1 MEEYKYDL
9 PLYYEIANPVII
21 NREELETNE
30 ELETVNESVEK
41 PNKRVRRSIKNKNN
55 MNSFKGKSSVLEQQ
69 QNQYEQSMKKKF
81 IEVMQEP
88 GVKYADCLDY
98 IESEIKQS
106 KKMARI
112 NYKVP
117 CFMNDGVYQ
126 LNQAISKVFGSVSSK
141 EDNNPSGSSNIQ
153 TVDIELA
160 DGTRVKAPY
169 GNINL
174 EGLGEGSEININ
186 YDFGS
191 HELIITGKCQ
201 FRFAS
206 LMDDIVELTKRNIST
221 NSIYKG
227 QALEITDIN
236 NPKILNLDN
245 IDNQLMVLSDRIKYD
260 LRPITA
266 RLTNPEECVRK
277 GIPLKMGVLLEGSYG
292 TGKSLLAFKLAKQ
305 AIENGWIFIYL
316 KDPTLLA
323 ESLRMCKIIDKSGYG
338 VVIFT
343 EDVDQ
348 VVRGNRD
355 AAMQDILNTLDGG
368 DTKDMNVIS
377 LFTTNHIELIEPTF
391 LRGKRIGSI
400 ISMGALDAKTA
411 EEFIRK
417 SFEIGCYTIQDD
429 LTEVC
434 QFIEKSSIVPAFMA
448 EIIEKVKAMMVLNDQ
463 CVVDPREIMFSVESY
478 LHQVELSRTK
488 DMSVTPEKRFVESLK
503 EILIDPKKSK
513 EMDQLRNWI
522 EENWDIDLS
531 EY

>member
-1 MEEYKYDL
+1 
-9 PLYYEIANPVII
+9 
-21 NREELETNE
+21 
-30 ELETVNESVEK
+30 
-41 PNKRVRRSIKNKNN
+41 
-55 MNSFKGKSSVLEQQ
+55 MNTFKGKSSVLEQQ
-69 QNQYEQSMKKKF
+69 QNQYEQSMRKKF

-106 KKMARI
+106 KKMAKI
-112 NYKVP
+112 NYKIP
-117 CFMNDGVYQ
+117 CFMNDGIYQ

-141 EDNNPSGSSNIQ
+141 EDKSPSSDSNIQ

-160 DGTRVKAPY
+160 DGTRIKAPY
-169 GNINL
+169 GNVSL

-186 YDFGS
+186 YDFET
-191 HELIITGKCQ
+191 HELVITGKCQ
-201 FRFAS
+201 FRFSS
-206 LMDDIVELTKRNIST
+206 LMDDIVELTKKNISE

-227 QALEITDIN
+227 QALEITNICD
-236 NPKILNLDN
+236 PKILKLDS

-266 RLTNPEECVRK
+266 RLTNPKECVRK
-277 GIPLKMGVLLEGSYG
+277 GIPLKMGVLLEGGYG

-305 AIENGWIFIYL
+305 AIENDWIFIYL

-323 ESLRMCKIIDKSGYG
+323 ESLRMSKIIDKSGYG

-348 VVRGNRD
+348 VVRGNRN

-400 ISMGALDAKTA
+400 ISMGTLDAKTA

-434 QFIEKSSIVPAFMA
+434 KFIEESKIVPAFMA

-463 CVVDPREIMFSVESY
+463 CIIDPKEIKFSVESY

-488 DMSVTPEKRFVESLK
+488 DMSVTPEKRFVDALK
-503 EILIDPKKSK
+503 GIMNDPEHEKVLNQFI
-513 EMDQLRNWI
+513 EMM
-522 EENWDIDLS
+522 
-531 EY
+531 EYHCEDRITNY

>member
-1 MEEYKYDL
+1 MTQ
-9 PLYYEIANPVII
+9 I
-21 NREELETNE
+21 
-30 ELETVNESVEK
+30 
-41 PNKRVRRSIKNKNN
+41 
-55 MNSFKGKSSVLEQQ
+55 KGKSSVLEQQ
-69 QNQYEQSMKKKF
+69 TNQYEESMRKKF
-81 IEVMQEP
+81 ISVMQEP

-106 KKMARI
+106 KKMAKI
-112 NYKVP
+112 NYRIP
-117 CFMNDGVYQ
+117 CFRNDGIYQ
-126 LNQAISKVFGSVSSK
+126 LNQAISKVFGTVSSK
-141 EDNNPSGSSNIQ
+141 EDKSISGDANIQ

-169 GNINL
+169 GDISL

-186 YDFGS
+186 YDSDS
-191 HELIITGKCQ
+191 HELIVTGKCQ

-206 LMDDIVELTKRNIST
+206 LMDDIIEVTKKNISK

-227 QALEITDIN
+227 QALEITNICE
-236 NPKILNLDN
+236 PKIINLDS
-245 IDNQLMVLSDRIKYD
+245 IDKQLMVLSDRIKYD

-266 RLTNPEECVRK
+266 RLTNPEKCVEK
-277 GIPLKMGVLLEGSYG
+277 GIPLKMGVLLEGGYG

-305 AIENGWIFIYL
+305 AVENGWIFIYL
-316 KDPTLLA
+316 KDPSLLA
-323 ESLRMCKIIDKSGYG
+323 ESLRMSKIIDKSGYG

-355 AAMQDILNTLDGG
+355 SAMQDILNTLDGG

-400 ISMGALDAKTA
+400 ISMGPLDAKTA
-411 EEFIRK
+411 EEFIRR

-429 LTEVC
+429 LTDVC
-434 QFIEKSSIVPAFMA
+434 KFIEESKIVPAFMA

-463 CVVDPREIMFSVESY
+463 CVVDPKEIKFSVESY
-478 LHQVELSRTK
+478 LHQVELSKTK
-488 DMSVTPEKRFVESLK
+488 NMSVTPEKKFVDALK
-503 EILIDPKKSK
+503 EIMSNPSHEKEFNQFVCMMEDHCDDSID
-513 EMDQLRNWI
+513 N
-522 EENWDIDLS
+522 
-531 EY
+531 Y

>member
-1 MEEYKYDL
+1 MEKSNYKGV
-9 PLYYEIANPVII
+9 PYYEIDESDDSNYITYRFHNDDVIKVKQE
-21 NREELETNE
+21 NQL
-30 ELETVNESVEK
+30 
-41 PNKRVRRSIKNKNN
+41 KNKNN
-55 MNSFKGKSSVLEQQ
+55 MSTFKGKSSVLEQQ
-69 QNQYEQSMKKKF
+69 QNQYEQSMRKKF

-88 GVKYADCLDY
+88 GIKYADCLDY

-106 KKMARI
+106 KKMAKISYRI
-112 NYKVP
+112 P
-117 CFMNDGVYQ
+117 CFMNDGIYQ
-126 LNQAISKVFGSVSSK
+126 LNQAISKVFGSVTSK
-141 EDNNPSGSSNIQ
+141 EDKSPSGNSNIQ

-186 YDFGS
+186 YDFEA
-191 HELIITGKCQ
+191 HELVVTGKCQ
-201 FRFAS
+201 FRFSS
-206 LMDDIVELTKRNIST
+206 LMDDIVELTKKNISE

-227 QALEITDIN
+227 QALEITDIC
-236 NPKILNLDN
+236 NPKIINLDN
-245 IDNQLMVLSDRIKYD
+245 INDQLMVLSDKIKYD
-260 LRPITA
+260 LRPIIA
-266 RLTNPEECVRK
+266 RLTQPKRCIEK
-277 GIPLKMGVLLEGSYG
+277 GIPLKMGVLLEGPYG
-292 TGKSLLAFKLAKQ
+292 CGKTLAAFKLAKQ
-305 AIENGWIFIYL
+305 AIDNGWIFIYL

-323 ESLRMCKIIDKSGYG
+323 ESLRMSKIIDKSGYG

-355 AAMQDILNTLDGG
+355 QAMQDILNTLDGG
-368 DTKDMNVIS
+368 DTKNMNVIS
-377 LFTTNHIELIEPTF
+377 IFTTNHIELIEPTF

-434 QFIEKSSIVPAFMA
+434 KFIEQSNIVPAFMA

-463 CVVDPREIMFSVESY
+463 CIVDPKEIKFSVESY

-488 DMSVTPEKRFVESLK
+488 DMSITPEKRFVDALREIISNPKHEK
-503 EILIDPKKSK
+503 EFGQFVEMMEEHCDDNID
-513 EMDQLRNWI
+513 N
-522 EENWDIDLS
+522 
-531 EY
+531 Y